1 MIPTNTT
8 LHQLTTLNFR
18 LKKSLEYKRKA
29 VIKKLLE
36 SKVAVLCKCWDDD
49 DDGTNAI
56 EAITRIDDD
65 YTYPYMNNCLAYKNA
80 IAIDDNGNEITN
92 V

>member
-1 MIPTNTT
+1 M
-8 LHQLTTLNFR
+8 
-18 LKKSLEYKRKA
+18 
-29 VIKKLLE
+29 
-36 SKVAVLCKCWDDD
+36 AVLCKCWDDD

-65 YTYPYMNNCLAYKNA
+65 CTYHYMNNCLAYQNA
-80 IAIDDNGNEITN
+80 YAIDDNGDEITN